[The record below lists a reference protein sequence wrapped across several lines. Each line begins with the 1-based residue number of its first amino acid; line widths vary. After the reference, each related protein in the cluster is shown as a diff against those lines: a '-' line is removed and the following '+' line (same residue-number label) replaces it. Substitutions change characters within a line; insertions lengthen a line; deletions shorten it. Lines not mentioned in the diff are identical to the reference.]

1 MQNAESYMQRLA
13 ELMLTGMGSEV
24 LNCRISSTAI
34 CVEVRHPA
42 LGGREGRREEGVQV
56 GSGYLSPGFLGWRII
71 GAKRP

>member
-42 LGGREGRREEGVQV
+42 LGGRE
-56 GSGYLSPGFLGWRII
+56 
-71 GAKRP
+71 

>member
-24 LNCRISSTAI
+24 LSCCVSSTAI

-42 LGGREGRREEGVQV
+42 LGGSEGRVRV
-56 GSGYLSPGFLGWRII
+56 GSGYLSPGFLGWHII

>member
-42 LGGREGRREEGVQV
+42 LGGRDGGRKGCERVV
-56 GSGYLSPGFLGWRII
+56 GTCLQAS
-71 GAKRP
+71 